1 MTSGDLDRLISASE
15 VERWSYCPLSWKLS
29 RDGDGPPSLALSSG
43 IEQHNDIG
51 KRAEYIKRKQTGAK
65 DLSAIT
71 WSYIVF
77 SSFLVFMGGS
87 LLLLVRVG
95 FMQTDIW
102 RLVVLLV
109 SVILIGASIT
119 FYFFRKVAGK
129 REGRERVRSLVVDFE
144 DRRKRPRSIPVLLYL
159 YGILLLVN
167 GIILLRPLGL
177 EPRDAS
183 VVLTISLLVLYILL
197 LFTAVTSFW
206 SRRPIMMWVRSRLV
220 VVMVLMLLLSL
231 SALFM
236 FLYESFDREGV
247 FPYILL
253 GLSLLW
259 FILAVFYD
267 LWLKRRLQGEQ
278 GPLLGGREDLPVATL
293 ALLASL
299 FTGSLFVLGAEDI
312 EHYTLFSA
320 LIAVFWIGGAA
331 YFFFKASSE
340 RKGAMEEMGK
350 LELPPKA
357 DIVSVDR
364 LDGKRGKVLTSRRH
378 FLAGT
383 PDLIIEEEGLKI
395 PVEVKTGKVPP
406 KPHFSHMMQLGAYLI
421 LTDVNYDQRTP
432 YGYIDYIPSGGKRSR
447 EKVEWDMMTKALVL
461 SKVSEIREAERLGEV
476 HRNHNREGKCLN
488 CSRRS
493 TCPERLV

>member
-1 MTSGDLDRLISASE
+1 MTGGNLDRLISASE

-29 RDGDGPPSLALSSG
+29 REIEAPPSPALSAG
-43 IEQHNDIG
+43 IVHHNEIGRKADDIQ
-51 KRAEYIKRKQTGAK
+51 RKQVGAK

-77 SSFLVFMGGS
+77 SCFLIFMGGS

-95 FMQTDIW
+95 FMEADLW
-102 RLVVLLV
+102 RLVVLLA
-109 SVILIGASIT
+109 SVVLVGASIT
-119 FYFFRKVAGK
+119 FYFFKSVAGR
-129 REGRERVRSLVVDFE
+129 REGREKVRALVVDFE

-159 YGILLLVN
+159 YGVLLLVN
-167 GIILLRPLGL
+167 GVILLRPLGL

-197 LFTAVTSFW
+197 LFTVVTSLW
-206 SRRPIMMWVRSRLV
+206 SKQPIMMWVRSRLV

-247 FPYILL
+247 FPFILL
-253 GLSLLW
+253 GLSLVW

-267 LWLKRRLQGEQ
+267 LWLRRKLQEKQ
-278 GPLLGGREDLPVATL
+278 GKLLGGREDLPVATL
-293 ALLASL
+293 SLLASL

-312 EHYTLFSA
+312 ENYTIFSA
-320 LIAVFWIGGAA
+320 LVALVWIGGAA

-340 RKGAMEEMGK
+340 RKSAKEEMES

-357 DIVSVDR
+357 EIVTVDR
-364 LDGKRGKVLTSRRH
+364 LDGKRGRALSSKRH
-378 FLAGT
+378 FLVGT

-395 PVEVKTGKVPP
+395 PVEVKTGRVPP
-406 KPHFSHMMQLGAYLI
+406 KPHFSHIMQLGAYLI
-421 LTDVNYDQRTP
+421 LTDVRFDQRTP
-432 YGYIDYIPSGGKRSR
+432 YGYIDYIPNDGKRAR

-461 SKVSEIREAERLGEV
+461 SKVSEIREAERMGEA
-476 HRNHNREGKCLN
+476 HRNHNREGKCLY

-493 TCPERLV
+493 GCPERLV